1 MDRMYYEDF
10 QVGQK
15 FATSTR
21 KVTGG
26 DIETFLQLTGVKNPL
41 FTDEEFAK
49 KSIHKGRIT
58 PGPLT
63 FALASG
69 LGTRLGIFE
78 GTVMAFLGMDRVRYS
93 VPVRPEDTIK
103 VAIEIIEKK
112 ATKKADRGIIRARW
126 TVTNQRD
133 EVVLSYEMAYLME
146 RRT

>member
-1 MDRMYYEDF
+1 MDCMYFEDF
-10 QVGQK
+10 YVGRK
-15 FATSTR
+15 FTTSTR
-21 KVTGG
+21 KVAEK

-69 LGTRLGIFE
+69 LGTKLGIFE

-93 VPVRPEDTIK
+93 TPVRPEDTIK
-103 VAIEIIEKK
+103 VAIEVIEKK
-112 ATKKADRGIIRARW
+112 ETKKVDRGIIRARW

-133 EVVLSYEMAYLME
+133 ETVLSCEMAYLME